1 MSDLDSD
8 QPTQQLDLAQKSPS
22 RLTSAWQSVRST
34 RVPNLVKLGLFGI
47 VTLMVTVSM
56 VAVSWT
62 PRPDPLT
69 AGHIARETYE
79 APFSTSY
86 VSTIRTESLRQEAHD
101 SVGNIVQT
109 HDQSI
114 RGEQVSEARTL
125 LSNIEEIRDGPAN
138 EADQT
143 TQVFDLV
150 ENVTRNEASQIVQLS
165 DSSWDNVDAEVTR
178 LIDTEMTA
186 QIRTDEVTAVQEDLP
201 QRVSA
206 RLTAGEQAVAVS
218 FAELFIRPNVF
229 IDDMATEATRQQA
242 ESEVDPVIVSVQAG
256 QAIVRDGDIVS
267 ETDVESLQELG
278 IFASSDDGWLRLGKS
293 GLMAVLTVLLISYLY
308 AFSKQVWE
316 GRQLLLLGIVLLTP
330 VLGARFILPNDA
342 VEYMF
347 PAALSA
353 MLVAILLNFQ
363 LAMVISIVLAFYLGI
378 VTDLSFELAVVY
390 FIGAVFGA
398 FVIHRAERTTTFI
411 WAGAAVTAS
420 MFVVAVC
427 FRLLSGPLDSGDTA
441 VLLAQTGIAGA
452 LCASI
457 TFLSFSVLG
466 SLFGITTHLQ
476 LLDLLRPNQPLL
488 NRLAREAPGT
498 YHHSIIVSNLAESAV
513 SIVGGDAL
521 LTRVAVLYHDIGKL
535 EHPTFFIEN
544 QANISNVHDQLDP
557 RVSARVIFDHVT
569 DGMSLAKK
577 AHLPKPIVDI
587 IQQHHGTTLVQYF
600 YTKALSNGLNVSE
613 VEFRYAGPKPQ
624 TKEAAVVMLAD
635 SVEAAVRS
643 MAQSG
648 RLFDQAEVGDRR
660 SESERLREFVQSII
674 DERVT
679 DGQLAECDLTL
690 RDIDEIHTSF
700 VQILEGIY
708 HPRVEYPAAVKPAS
722 LDSTPAAVTG

>member
-1 MSDLDSD
+1 M
-8 QPTQQLDLAQKSPS
+8 
-22 RLTSAWQSVRST
+22 RAWS
-34 RVPNLVKLGLFGI
+34 VPNLVKLGFFGL
-47 VTLMVTVSM
+47 VTLMVTVST

-62 PRPDPLT
+62 PRPDPLA
-69 AGHIARETYE
+69 AGDIARETYK

-86 VSTIRTESLRQEAHD
+86 VSAIRTENLRQEAHD
-101 SVGNIVQT
+101 NVGNIVQT
-109 HDQSI
+109 HDESI
-114 RGEQVSEARTL
+114 RGEQVAEAEKL
-125 LSNIEEIRDGPAN
+125 ISNIEEIRDGSASN
-138 EADQT
+138 ADEI

-150 ENVTRNEASQIVQLS
+150 EDISRDEATRIVELGAP
-165 DSSWDNVDAEVTR
+165 SWDNVAAEVTR
-178 LIDTEMTA
+178 IIDTVLTE
-186 QIRTDEVTAVQEDLP
+186 QLRTDEVAAIRDDLRL
-201 QRVSA
+201 RVSS
-206 RLTAGEQAVAVS
+206 RLTTNEQAIAVS
-218 FAELFIRPNVF
+218 LAELFIRPNVF

-242 ESEVDPVIVSVQAG
+242 ENSVEPVTVSVQAG

-267 ETDVESLQELG
+267 AADVEALQELG
-278 IFASSDDGWLRLGKS
+278 VFANSDDGWLRLGKS
-293 GLMAVLTVLLISYLY
+293 GLMAVLTLLLVGYLY
-308 AFSKQVWE
+308 AFSRQIWE

-330 VLGARFILPNDA
+330 ILGARFILPNDA
-342 VEYMF
+342 VQYMF

-378 VTDLSFELAVVY
+378 VTDLSFELVVVY

-398 FVIHRAERTTTFI
+398 FVIYRAERTVTFI
-411 WAGAAVTAS
+411 WAGVAVTAS
-420 MFVVAVC
+420 MFVVAIC
-427 FRLLSGPLDSGDTA
+427 FRLLSGPLNSGETA
-441 VLLAQTGIAGA
+441 TLLAQTGIAGA

-476 LLDLLRPNQPLL
+476 LLDLLRPNQPIL

-513 SIVGGDAL
+513 TIVGGDAL
-521 LTRVAVLYHDIGKL
+521 LARVAVLYHDIGKL

-544 QANISNVHDQLDP
+544 QANLGNVHDQLDP

-569 DGMSLAKK
+569 DGVALARKS
-577 AHLPKPIVDI
+577 HLPKPIIDI
-587 IQQHHGTTLVQYF
+587 IEQHHGTTLVQYF
-600 YTKALSNGLNVSE
+600 YTKALSNGLSVSE
-613 VEFRYAGPKPQ
+613 DEFRYRGPKPQ

-648 RLFDQAEVGDRR
+648 RLFDQAEAGDRR
-660 SESERLREFVQSII
+660 SESERLREFVQSIF
-674 DERVT
+674 DARVT
-679 DGQLAECDLTL
+679 DGQLSECDLTL
-690 RDIDEIHTSF
+690 RDIDEIRAAF

-708 HPRVEYPAAVKPAS
+708 HPRIEYPATAKSAA